1 MGMTRSEHILAR
13 SSGKA
18 RVAPGDMVVGKADV
32 IMGND
37 ITTSLTVRILDANG
51 ITQFA
56 DPDKVFIVMSHF
68 VPAKDIASAAMAKTC
83 RDFARKYNIK
93 HYFEA
98 GQGGIEHALLPDE
111 GYVVPGDLVLG
122 ADSHSCTYG
131 GVNTFAT
138 GIGSTDL
145 AAAWTTGELWLRVP
159 ETIKIVFNGVPKSP
173 WVSAKDVVLFL
184 ISQLGDDGALY
195 QAQEFHG
202 EGTQHLSVEGRLT
215 IANMAIEGGAKNSI
229 FPCDDKTLAYEAG
242 RAKRD
247 FQGVEADADATYAA
261 VHEFDISNLEPQVAF
276 PHLPSNCK
284 PVSQAMQEK
293 VAIDQVFID
302 GSCTNAK
309 LEDLRMRPLR
319 GQNPRRPP
327 ARQMDARRR
336 HPGQPQHLHAGP
348 GRRADQHLRQSRLCC
363 RRGHLWSLPARLLPA
378 TWASSG
384 RASGCCPRPTA
395 TSRAAPATC
404 AARPTWRHRRWP
416 PPRRLPAS
424 LRTPARWTP
433 ATADTA
439 AALTQFT
446 E

>member
-1 MGMTRSEHILAR
+1 
-13 SSGKA
+13 
-18 RVAPGDMVVGKADV
+18 
-32 IMGND
+32 
-37 ITTSLTVRILDANG
+37 
-51 ITQFA
+51 
-56 DPDKVFIVMSHF
+56 
-68 VPAKDIASAAMAKTC
+68 MAKTC
-83 RDFARKYNIK
+83 RDFARQYNIK

-173 WVSAKDVVLFL
+173 WVSGKDVVLFL

-284 PVSQAMQEK
+284 SVSQAMQEK
-293 VAIDQVFID
+293 VAIDQVFI

-309 LEDLRMRPLR
+309 LEDLRIAAKILDGHQLAKWTR
-319 GQNPRRPP
+319 GVVIP
-327 ARQMDARRR
+327 ASHNIYMQALDEGLISIFAKAGFAVAEGTCGPCLGGYMGVIGAGERMLSTSNRNFKGRTGDVRGETYLASPAVAAASAITGFITD
-336 HPGQPQHLHAGP
+336 PGEV
-348 GRRADQHLRQSRLCC
+348 
-363 RRGHLWSLPARLLPA
+363 
-378 TWASSG
+378 
-384 RASGCCPRPTA
+384 
-395 TSRAAPATC
+395 APAG
-404 AARPTWRHRRWP
+404 
-416 PPRRLPAS
+416 
-424 LRTPARWTP
+424 
-433 ATADTA
+433 TA

>member
-13 SSGKA
+13 ASGKA

-51 ITQFA
+51 ITEFA

-83 RDFARKYNIK
+83 RDFARQYDIK

-159 ETIKIVFNGVPKSP
+159 ETIKIVFNGVPKNP
-173 WVSAKDVVLFL
+173 WVSGKDVVLFL
-184 ISQLGDDGALY
+184 ISRLGDDGALY

-202 EGTQHLSVEGRLT
+202 EGTSHLSVEGRLT

-242 RAKRD
+242 RARRD
-247 FQGVEADADATYAA
+247 FQGVEADADAGYAA

-284 PVSQAMQEK
+284 PVGEAMQEK
-293 VAIDQVFID
+293 VSIDQVFI

-309 LEDLRMRPLR
+309 LEDLRIAAKILDGHQLAKWTR
-319 GQNPRRPP
+319 GVVI
-327 ARQMDARRR
+327 
-336 HPGQPQHLHAGP
+336 
-348 GRRADQHLRQSRLCC
+348 
-363 RRGHLWSLPARLLPA
+363 
-378 TWASSG
+378 
-384 RASGCCPRPTA
+384 
-395 TSRAAPATC
+395 
-404 AARPTWRHRRWP
+404 
-416 PPRRLPAS
+416 PAS
-424 LRTPARWTP
+424 HNIYMQALDEGLISIFAKAGFAVAEGTCGPCLGGYMGVIGEGERMLSTSNRNFKGRTGDTRGETYLVSPAV
-433 ATADTA
+433 A
-439 AALTQFT
+439 AASAITG
-446 E
+446 

>member
-13 SSGKA
+13 ASGKG

-51 ITQFA
+51 ITEFA

-83 RDFARKYNIK
+83 RDFARKYDIK

-145 AAAWTTGELWLRVP
+145 AASWTTGELWLRVP
-159 ETIKIVFNGVPKSP
+159 ETIKIVFNGVPKNP
-173 WVSAKDVVLFL
+173 WVSGKDVVLFL

-202 EGTQHLSVEGRLT
+202 EGTSHLSVEGRLT

-229 FPCDDKTLAYEAG
+229 FPCDEKTLAYEAG
-242 RAKRD
+242 RARRD
-247 FQGVEADADATYAA
+247 FQGVEADADANYVA
-261 VHEFDISNLEPQVAF
+261 VHEFDISDLQPQVAF

-284 PVSQAMQEK
+284 SVGQAMQEK
-293 VAIDQVFID
+293 VSIDQVFI

-309 LEDLRMRPLR
+309 LEDLRI
-319 GQNPRRPP
+319 
-327 ARQMDARRR
+327 
-336 HPGQPQHLHAGP
+336 
-348 GRRADQHLRQSRLCC
+348 
-363 RRGHLWSLPARLLPA
+363 
-378 TWASSG
+378 
-384 RASGCCPRPTA
+384 
-395 TSRAAPATC
+395 
-404 AARPTWRHRRWP
+404 AARILDGHQLAKWTRGVVI
-416 PPRRLPAS
+416 PAS
-424 LRTPARWTP
+424 HNIYMQALDEGLISIFAKAGFAVAEGTCGPCLGGYMGVIGEGERMLSTSNRNFKGRTGDTRGETYLVSPAVAAASAITGYITDP
-433 ATADTA
+433 AEVATADTA
-439 AALTQFT
+439 AALTQFV